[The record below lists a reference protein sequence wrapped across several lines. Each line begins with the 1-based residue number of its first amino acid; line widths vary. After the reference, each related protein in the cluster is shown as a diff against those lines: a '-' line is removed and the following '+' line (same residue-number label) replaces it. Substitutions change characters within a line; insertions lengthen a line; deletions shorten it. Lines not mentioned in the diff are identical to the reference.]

1 MTGGCNGYS
10 FTLNYAEEVQTEDEV
25 VEVDGTKIYIE
36 PKALFHTVGT
46 RMDFHDTPLASEFVF
61 ENPNAT
67 GKKAQRSLHKSTY
80 GLHVHHATDTQQ
92 KE

>member
-1 MTGGCNGYS
+1 M
-10 FTLNYAEEVQTEDEV
+10 

-67 GKKAQRSLHKSTY
+67 GKKAQRSLHKSVCTY